1 MNQPMSHTTR
11 TAVRNPR
18 RTARTLRIVSAQ
30 PSDSDKV
37 VSLFGALHTYNASLD
52 SHFALSD
59 DWENLLRDEFAATC
73 RQGDKLWL
81 LVKDGAQTVALLV
94 AAVHTDSP
102 MFKYR
107 QWVEVEALYVAPSHR
122 CLGIAQKLL
131 NRAYDWADSQGLAR
145 VQLYVTATNERAQA
159 VYHEQ
164 GFTITQAIMR
174 KSL

>member
-30 PSDSDKV
+30 RSDSDRV

-59 DWENLLRDEFAATC
+59 DWENLLRGEFAATC
-73 RQGDKLWL
+73 SQSDKLWL
-81 LVKDGAQTVALLV
+81 LVKDGGQAVALLV

-102 MFKYR
+102 MFKHR

-131 NRAYDWADSQGLAR
+131 NRAYDWADSKGLAR